1 MTCTNRLSAFVFLVA
16 GIFLSINAL
25 AQTDT
30 PATGTAME
38 VNVVNPED
46 LLDYSKTIVVPT
58 AYVSLLTEG
67 RVSAVKQSGIFQRG
81 NATARASAN
90 YKVVGIDKAYA
101 QGLAQK
107 AYDDFVSKLR
117 AAGYTVLTYADIKDR
132 DYIKAAQREKG
143 DAAMGLPAKS
153 DQGNSYVVAAPSDE
167 QHFKSAMAWGL
178 FAEFVQ
184 SAKPVITDATIVIP
198 QYTIVAPQVWGE
210 SSRGYSSV
218 SAEVKTGPG
227 MNLLHASALWMGKPK
242 PRVMRGAPGVATKQQ
257 VINVA
262 ENAGTL
268 QQTADT
274 TPQAANVLSS
284 TLSMLSGAGNIQR
297 TSGEYAF
304 TIDRD
309 AYASGVMSGV
319 NRFNAEVAKAAA
331 EAKP

>member
-1 MTCTNRLSAFVFLVA
+1 MSCNRLLLALVFAATSVVLTHH
-16 GIFLSINAL
+16 AL
-25 AQTDT
+25 AQADAPSVTI
-30 PATGTAME
+30 A

-67 RVSAVKQSGIFQRG
+67 RVSAVKQSGMFQSG

-90 YKVVGIDKAYA
+90 YKVNGIDKAFA

-107 AYDDFVSKLR
+107 AYDDFVAKLR

-132 DYIKAAQREKG
+132 DYIKTAQREKG
-143 DAAMGLPAKS
+143 DSTLGLPAKS
-153 DQGNSYVVAAPSDE
+153 EQGNTYVIAAPSDE
-167 QHFKSAMAWGL
+167 QHFKTAIAWGM

-184 SAKPVITDATIVIP
+184 AAKPVITDATIIIP

-218 SAEVKTGPG
+218 SAEVKTGSG
-227 MNLLHASALWMGKPK
+227 MNLLNASANWMGKPK
-242 PRVMRGAPGVATKQQ
+242 SRVMRGAPGVQTKQQ
-257 VINVA
+257 VINIT
-262 ENAGTL
+262 EKAGTL

-274 TPQAANVLSS
+274 TPQAANALSGV
-284 TLSMLSGAGNIQR
+284 LSMLSGSGNIQR
-297 TSGEYAF
+297 TSSELAF

-309 AYASGVMSGV
+309 AYTSGAMNGIG
-319 NRFNAEVAKAAA
+319 RFNAEVAKAAA